1 MKALPAGSMMHLMKR
16 RLFLASLALITTA
29 SAQEKPTPS
38 AEEILGLVRRSYA
51 MQDHRMTG
59 KLRDDDTGKE
69 EPLELT
75 LTKSVM
81 RFRFASEPP
90 EIIHLD
96 LTTNPATLWQVK
108 PGGSSQVPLKNG
120 ADQVRGMDF
129 NYEDLSQRFL
139 YWKDV
144 KLLDANARLTTAR
157 IKCWLVRVTAPDTSG
172 PYYTVDLW
180 VHQDSG
186 GVAKME
192 AYNKGGKLVK
202 RFEVSKV
209 WKVGDATALREMR
222 VQSFNPLNGDRK
234 GMTYMTMDKP
244 EKQ

>member
-1 MKALPAGSMMHLMKR
+1 MKR
-16 RLFLASLALITTA
+16 RFLFVAALAFSATTL
-29 SAQEKPTPS
+29 SSQAQTAPTPT
-38 AEEILGLVRRSYA
+38 ALEILSLVRRSYA
-51 MQDHRMTG
+51 MQDHKMTG
-59 KLRDDDTGKE
+59 KLRDEDTGRE

-75 LTKSVM
+75 LTNSVM
-81 RFRFASEPP
+81 RFRFAGQPP

-96 LTTNPATLWQVK
+96 LTTSPATLWQVK
-108 PGGSSQVPLKNG
+108 PGGSSQVPLKN
-120 ADQVRGMDF
+120 ASDPVRGMDF

-144 KLLDANARLTTAR
+144 KLMDANARLTAAR

-180 VHQDSG
+180 VHQESG

-192 AYNKGGKLVK
+192 AYNKASKMVK

>member
-1 MKALPAGSMMHLMKR
+1 MKR
-16 RLFLASLALITTA
+16 RFFTFLFSSLTAGLGLGILAPAAS
-29 SAQEKPTPS
+29 SAQGTPT

-59 KLRDDDTGKE
+59 RLRDQDTGKE

-75 LTKSVM
+75 LTQSVM
-81 RFRFASEPP
+81 RFRFTNSPP

-96 LTTNPATLWQVK
+96 LTTTPATLWQVQA
-108 PGGSSQVPLKNG
+108 GGSSKVPLSD
-120 ADQVRGMDF
+120 ADKPVRGMDF

-139 YWKDV
+139 YWKNV
-144 KLLDANARLTTAR
+144 KLMDANARITAAR
-157 IKCWLVRVTAPDTSG
+157 VKCWLIRVTAPDTKG
-172 PYYTVDLW
+172 AYYTVDLW

-192 AYNKGGKLVK
+192 AYNAAGKMVK
-202 RFEVSKV
+202 RFEVLKV
-209 WKVGDATALREMR
+209 WKVGDASALREMR
-222 VQSFNPLNGDRK
+222 VKSINPLNGETK
-234 GMTYMTMDKP
+234 GTTYLTLDKP

>member
-1 MKALPAGSMMHLMKR
+1 MKR
-16 RLFLASLALITTA
+16 RLLLACLATVASSSMAQSVATPTA
-29 SAQEKPTPS
+29 A
-38 AEEILGLVRRSYA
+38 EILGLVRRSYA
-51 MQDHRMTG
+51 MQDHKMTG
-59 KLRDDDTGKE
+59 KLRDEDTGKV

-81 RFRFASEPP
+81 RFRFSNPP
-90 EIIHLD
+90 AEIIHLD
-96 LTTNPATLWQVK
+96 LTTSPATLWQVK
-108 PGGSSQVPLKNG
+108 AGGSSQVPLKNA
-120 ADQVRGMDF
+120 ADSVREMDF

-144 KLLDANARLTTAR
+144 KMMNANARITAAR

-180 VHQDSG
+180 VHQESG

-192 AYNKGGKLVK
+192 AYNSASKLVK
-202 RFEVSKV
+202 RFEVMKV
-209 WKVGDATALREMR
+209 WKVGEASALREMR